1 MRPSTKPLPLKGA
14 LDRSSQNYQ
23 ILIFMKKAGVDF
35 HQFLVLSA
43 ISHSPL
49 KLFKV
54 QSSKAYGKSGAALAT
69 LLLMAMCKQRKTGQ
83 EHENKKPSSP

>member
-1 MRPSTKPLPLKGA
+1 MHGISLTQCRPGWNTQLARSGIVYNNSMNLQLRDWTKQTNMEMNCMKRA
-14 LDRSSQNYQ
+14 LDRSSSHYQ
-23 ILIFMKKAGVDF
+23 ILVLKKKAGVDF

-54 QSSKAYGKSGAALAT
+54 
-69 LLLMAMCKQRKTGQ
+69 
-83 EHENKKPSSP
+83 